1 MKRSLKDVSGTTLAL
16 TSLAIMGA
24 AAVVSA
30 PVWMWYRRKRKRTD
44 SMAGTP
50 PAFPVR
56 RELRT
61 AEEPAG
67 EPVPEQRDPESP
79 ADD

>member
-1 MKRSLKDVSGTTLAL
+1 MKKSLKDVSGATLAL

-30 PVWMWYRRKRKRTD
+30 PVWMWYRRKRKKTD

-50 PAFPVR
+50 P
-56 RELRT
+56 
-61 AEEPAG
+61 PAG
-67 EPVPEQRDPESP
+67 ARPDATPASAPAPATRPEDPTWSE
-79 ADD
+79 

>member
-1 MKRSLKDVSGTTLAL
+1 MKRSLKDVSGTTMAL

-56 RELRT
+56 RELPS
-61 AEEPAG
+61 AEEPTG
-67 EPVPEQRDPESP
+67 EPVPEQPDPEST
-79 ADD
+79 ARD

>member
-1 MKRSLKDVSGTTLAL
+1 MKKSLKDVSGATMAL

-30 PVWMWYRRKRKRTD
+30 PVWIWYRRKRKKTD

-50 PAFPVR
+50 PAASARPDS
-56 RELRT
+56 T
-61 AEEPAG
+61 PSS
-67 EPVPEQRDPESP
+67 SP
-79 ADD
+79 APAVRPEDPTWSE